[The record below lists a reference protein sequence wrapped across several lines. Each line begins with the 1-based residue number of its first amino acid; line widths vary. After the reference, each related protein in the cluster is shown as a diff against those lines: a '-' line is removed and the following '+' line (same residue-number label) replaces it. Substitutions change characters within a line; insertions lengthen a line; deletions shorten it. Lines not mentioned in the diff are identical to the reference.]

1 MPERPEYRVGDLAPE
16 FAGRPEASPPAAAPD
31 GVDVEVFPTLAAFL
45 RGPVADF
52 RQRLDALAA
61 RARQESS
68 PEVQAALQTAVRLLP
83 EVFAKHGG

>member
-1 MPERPEYRVGDLAPE
+1 MEP
-16 FAGRPEASPPAAAPD
+16 
-31 GVDVEVFPTLAAFL
+31 VDVAVFPTLAAFL
-45 RGPVADF
+45 RGPAAEF

-83 EVFAKHGG
+83 DIYAKHGG